1 MNDILFG
8 NNNGKILKKLANR
21 SLKSGKNYIA
31 VLAIMLSTLLFTSL
45 FTIAISLQSSIQDN
59 EMRTVGTS
67 AHANA
72 KLITENEY
80 EDLISDERIKEYGK
94 SVVFGYAV
102 GDCFNKLP
110 TEVRYADENYAVW
123 GFHNPNQ
130 GTLPQADN
138 EMATSQIVLDA
149 MGLPDAKVGT
159 QIELTFSTD
168 TQIITETFVLS
179 GIWAGDTVTPSQMIF
194 LSKDYMEQVAPP
206 VYGVSTGDTSR
217 ITGYID
223 CAIMFSSAWNI
234 QKQVESLAIDYDF
247 GDRIGVN
254 GAYTTSTVSISG
266 VIPVLAAILV
276 IFIAGYLLIYNVFYI
291 SIAQDIRFYGMLKT
305 LGTTARQIRK
315 IVYKKAIRLSVIGI
329 PLGLLLG
336 WPIGRVLIP
345 SIVRMLSG
353 NMAVITTINPII
365 FFVAVLFALIT
376 VFISCRKP
384 ASVAA
389 KVSPIEALKYVEQ
402 EPSISQRKRRHTKRI
417 NPSMMAKQNFGR
429 NKKKVIIVTLSFSL
443 SLVLL
448 NSVYTYVTSFDFD
461 KFVSNY
467 SLADFTVADATVIN
481 SSLPLNTSGVSK
493 EFIQEV
499 ETLDGLESVANIY
512 MQTSTQPF
520 AASAERNITELSSTS
535 ENFAADFQNYKIRG
549 GHGVNIYGF
558 DEWPTEYLQV
568 VEGNLSI
575 EQWKAGN
582 GIYVTAMKMIGDG
595 TTALYH
601 PGDQIDVVCS
611 DGTSRTYIVL
621 AVVDIPEALRSP
633 MSVDMGV
640 EYVLPAN
647 EYFKIVGDENILP
660 MKTMYNVDDA
670 HINAADRWLQ
680 YYTANIETSLDYY
693 SKVTLQDSFH
703 GLTTMYRLVGGVLC
717 AVLALIGILNFINS
731 MMTSILSRYREIAM
745 LQSVGMTGKQVK
757 SMLIYEGL
765 GYSVLGLVYSFI
777 LSTIASIT
785 VVKMMGAELSYF
797 TWHFSLLP
805 VMLCAIP
812 LITITALVP
821 LLCYHKM
828 SKQTVVERLRIAE

>member
-1 MNDILFG
+1 
-8 NNNGKILKKLANR
+8 
-21 SLKSGKNYIA
+21 
-31 VLAIMLSTLLFTSL
+31 
-45 FTIAISLQSSIQDN
+45 
-59 EMRTVGTS
+59 
-67 AHANA
+67 
-72 KLITENEY
+72 
-80 EDLISDERIKEYGK
+80 
-94 SVVFGYAV
+94 
-102 GDCFNKLP
+102 
-110 TEVRYADENYAVW
+110 
-123 GFHNPNQ
+123 
-130 GTLPQADN
+130 
-138 EMATSQIVLDA
+138 
-149 MGLPDAKVGT
+149 
-159 QIELTFSTD
+159 
-168 TQIITETFVLS
+168 
-179 GIWAGDTVTPSQMIF
+179 
-194 LSKDYMEQVAPP
+194 
-206 VYGVSTGDTSR
+206 
-217 ITGYID
+217 
-223 CAIMFSSAWNI
+223 
-234 QKQVESLAIDYDF
+234 
-247 GDRIGVN
+247 
-254 GAYTTSTVSISG
+254 
-266 VIPVLAAILV
+266 
-276 IFIAGYLLIYNVFYI
+276 
-291 SIAQDIRFYGMLKT
+291 MLKT

-315 IVYKKAIRLSVIGI
+315 IVYKKAIRLSIIGI

-353 NMAVITTINPII
+353 NMNVITTVDPVI
-365 FFVAVLFALIT
+365 FLVAVLFALIT
-376 VFISCRKP
+376 VFISCHKP
-384 ASVAA
+384 ASMAA

-402 EPSISQRKRRHTKRI
+402 ATNISRRKRKHTKRI
-417 NPSMMAKQNFGR
+417 NPSMMAKQNLGR
-429 NKKKVIIVTLSFSL
+429 NKKKVVIVTLSFSL

-558 DEWPTEYLQV
+558 DEWPIEYLQV
-568 VEGNLSI
+568 IEGDLST

-582 GIYVTAMKMIGDG
+582 GIYVTAMKMVGDG
-595 TTALYH
+595 TTSLYQ

-611 DGTSRTYIVL
+611 DGTSRTYTIL

-640 EYVLPAN
+640 EYVLPAT

-660 MKTMYNVDDA
+660 MKTMYDVDDA

-680 YYTANIETSLDYY
+680 YYTSNIETSLDYY
-693 SKVTLQDSFH
+693 SKVTLQDSFQ

-717 AVLALIGILNFINS
+717 TVLALIGILNFINS

-745 LQSVGMTGKQVK
+745 LQSVGMTGQQVK

-765 GYSVLGLVYSFI
+765 GYSVLGLICSFI

-805 VMLCAIP
+805 VLLCAIP
-812 LITITALVP
+812 LIAITALVP
-821 LLCYHKM
+821 LLCYRKM

>member
-8 NNNGKILKKLANR
+8 NNNRKILKKLANR

-31 VLAIMLSTLLFTSL
+31 ILAIMLSTLLFTSL

-110 TEVRYADENYAVW
+110 TEVRYADENYASW
-123 GFHNPNQ
+123 GFHKPNQ
-130 GTLPQADN
+130 GSLPQADN

-149 MGLPDAKVGT
+149 MGLPNAEVGT

-168 TQIITETFVLS
+168 TQIITDTFVLS

-194 LSKDYMEQVAPP
+194 LSKGYMEQVAPS
-206 VYGVSTGDTSR
+206 VYGVSTGDTSK

-234 QKQVESLAIDYDF
+234 QKQVESLAADYDF
-247 GDRIGVN
+247 GDRIGIN

-266 VIPVLAAILV
+266 ILPVLSAILV

-315 IVYKKAIRLSVIGI
+315 IVYKKAIRLSIIGI

-345 SIVRMLSG
+345 SILRMLSG
-353 NMAVITTINPII
+353 NMTVITTVNPII
-365 FFVAVLFALIT
+365 FLVAVLFALIT

-384 ASVAA
+384 ASMAA

-402 EPSISQRKRRHTKRI
+402 EPNISKRKRRHTKRI

-481 SSLPLNTSGVSK
+481 SSLPINTSGVSE

-558 DEWPTEYLQV
+558 DEWPIEYLQV
-568 VEGNLSI
+568 LEGNLST

-582 GIYVTAMKMIGDG
+582 GIYVTAMKMVGDG
-595 TTALYH
+595 TTSLYQ

-611 DGTSRTYIVL
+611 DGTSRTYTIL

-680 YYTANIETSLDYY
+680 YYTSNIETSLDYY
-693 SKVTLQDSFH
+693 SKVTLQDSFQ

-717 AVLALIGILNFINS
+717 TVLALIGILNFINS

-745 LQSVGMTGKQVK
+745 LQSVGMTGQQVK

-765 GYSVLGLVYSFI
+765 GYSVLGLICSFI

-805 VMLCAIP
+805 VLLCAIP
-812 LITITALVP
+812 LIAITALVP
-821 LLCYHKM
+821 LLCYRKM